1 MFLRLVSL
9 TKTSTIFPTSP
20 MEKTVESFVVPQKVA
35 EQADHLVQAEL
46 KRTPLTCTALQAEVV
61 KTVAA
66 LLDQKSRRIRKW
78 TPEQIALRCI
88 NLANYSHDRAKREN
102 IRDGKDPVEQA
113 ASHFRTQVFARF
125 FP

>member
-1 MFLRLVSL
+1 
-9 TKTSTIFPTSP
+9 
-20 MEKTVESFVVPQKVA
+20 MEKAVESFAVPQEVA
-35 EQADHLVQAEL
+35 EQADHLVRAEL
-46 KRTPLTCTALQAEVV
+46 QRTPLTCTALQAQVV

-66 LLDQKSRRIRKW
+66 LIDMKPRRIRKW

-102 IRDGKDPVEQA
+102 IQDGRDPVEQA
-113 ASHFRTQVFARF
+113 NSHFHTQVFARF